1 MAALE
6 KKIADLS
13 KTRTHDELVRELQ
26 VILRQLAYYASQSE
40 TAVNDYR
47 EQWHDDY
54 TNSLYE
60 DAGLPPTGPEGGRK
74 KTTFHSA
81 SAAAAGDSEISEM
94 HRIRE
99 EARRKERQQAH
110 QKQVKRTAK
119 RRPREADVPA
129 SLRRLLEAPEDSS
142 SDSD

>member
-60 DAGLPPTGPEGGRK
+60 DAGLPPTGSEGGRK
-74 KTTFHSA
+74 KTSSHSA
-81 SAAAAGDSEISEM
+81 SAAAAGASETSEEA
-94 HRIRE
+94 RR
-99 EARRKERQQAH
+99 EARRKERHQAH

-129 SLRRLLEAPEDSS
+129 SLRRILEATEDSS